1 MARAIQLPDRSP
13 LIRQPLLLSVISL
26 RRCYRKG
33 KVGVRRPGGASSL
46 GRGAFQLAGE
56 GFSFGVQNETG
67 PFWGGPTWKCPRKGL
82 GGTGEIHGTNTGLR
96 SAAESYNYVAIG
108 PHLSERDGRGE
119 ADPGPPPPF

>member
-1 MARAIQLPDRSP
+1 MARILQLPDRSP

-67 PFWGGPTWKCPRKGL
+67 PFWRGPTWECPGKGL
-82 GGTGEIHGTNTGLR
+82 GNGGDETLELTLGLEVPPSR
-96 SAAESYNYVAIG
+96 TTTVRGDRDNSA
-108 PHLSERDGRGE
+108 PL
-119 ADPGPPPPF
+119 

>member
-1 MARAIQLPDRSP
+1 MARTLQLPDRSP

-67 PFWGGPTWKCPRKGL
+67 PFWRGPTWECPGKGL
-82 GGTGEIHGTNTGLR
+82 GGMGETRL
-96 SAAESYNYVAIG
+96 
-108 PHLSERDGRGE
+108 
-119 ADPGPPPPF
+119 